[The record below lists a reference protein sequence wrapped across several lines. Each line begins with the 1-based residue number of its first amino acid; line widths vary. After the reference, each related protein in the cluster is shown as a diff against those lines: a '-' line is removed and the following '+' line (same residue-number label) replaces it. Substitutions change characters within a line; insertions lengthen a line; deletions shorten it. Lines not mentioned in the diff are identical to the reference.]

1 MGCDEKLFVT
11 AHDFL
16 ICRLL
21 KELQKP
27 VDRLNKYRF
36 NGIECY
42 LKLIL
47 EALFNLNIEVNAC
60 RSFEIVYA
68 LYYGGWV
75 SVRFSD
81 RKLTDNKDYS
91 TEYINNLNVGTANV
105 IVTGLGAAMLPFRS
119 IRMSI
124 TPQRTTPASAV

>member
-60 RSFEIVYA
+60 RSFEIAYA
-68 LYYGGWV
+68 LYYGGCRAGRFVVLIGHGVILALPERFAVELNLELWLTRSL
-75 SVRFSD
+75 SVNSLRRDRSNFSLVD
-81 RKLTDNKDYS
+81 
-91 TEYINNLNVGTANV
+91 
-105 IVTGLGAAMLPFRS
+105 
-119 IRMSI
+119 
-124 TPQRTTPASAV
+124 